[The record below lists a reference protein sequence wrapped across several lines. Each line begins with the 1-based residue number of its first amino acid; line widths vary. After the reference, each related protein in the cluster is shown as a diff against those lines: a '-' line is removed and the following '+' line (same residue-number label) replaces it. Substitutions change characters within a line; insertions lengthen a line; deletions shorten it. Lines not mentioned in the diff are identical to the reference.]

1 MGIAG
6 AFPMPRSQPVP
17 RPDRKGGEVR
27 HLRCARPSSSGS
39 PRISG
44 AFGASL
50 FSLVVALVRLVP
62 RMVGSGPRSCHPPL
76 PSEVYETNARHTS
89 GLAPARSAPG
99 PNQPSRNCLEQ
110 RQPLGRGSDYR
121 APSWVREGVPH
132 RRLPWRGGGDSV
144 EGERVAGGHLDAVD
158 QPLLDQDDRQVCRS
172 ALGALRCGSA
182 LGWLRCGRVT
192 RRMPA
197 GRLRDSLVYRFAR
210 RDGIGMAELSG
221 GGRLEVPLDTALSAR
236 EHSVF
241 FCLWKGAA
249 LATASATV
257 AFHGLFLGN
266 TGSGNSR
273 CSWTSSL
280 LPAALLDV

>member
-1 MGIAG
+1 MRGAERTFMGIAG

-27 HLRCARPSSSGS
+27 HFRCARPSSSGS

-76 PSEVYETNARHTS
+76 PSEVYEANARHTS

-121 APSWVREGVPH
+121 AHSWVSRRSSAPPASVARWRRFRRRRTSSGRSPGRRRSTSTRPGRPPGVP
-132 RRLPWRGGGDSV
+132 
-144 EGERVAGGHLDAVD
+144 
-158 QPLLDQDDRQVCRS
+158 
-172 ALGALRCGSA
+172 
-182 LGWLRCGRVT
+182 
-192 RRMPA
+192 
-197 GRLRDSLVYRFAR
+197 F
-210 RDGIGMAELSG
+210 
-221 GGRLEVPLDTALSAR
+221 
-236 EHSVF
+236 
-241 FCLWKGAA
+241 
-249 LATASATV
+249 
-257 AFHGLFLGN
+257 
-266 TGSGNSR
+266 GSGRAPLWFGVRLAAMRAGHAADASR
-273 CSWTSSL
+273 ASEGFTG
-280 LPAALLDV
+280 V